1 MTNNNEGASEMS
13 NAKTVTVDVP
23 LTWWATFTDEPIVRY
38 LDEVAD
44 PDIAEL
50 VAVEPVKVT
59 KTVRRLVLTDEQLA
73 TLLRQADWY
82 AYYWTEVADPYDSGE
97 RLAWSARSRGSA
109 ALARRIKKL
118 MPVTE
123 VAG

>member
-1 MTNNNEGASEMS
+1 MTNNNKGATEMS

-59 KTVRRLVLTDEQLA
+59 KSVRRLVLTESQVN
-73 TLLRQADWY
+73 TLWNQAN
-82 AYYWTEVADPYDSGE
+82 
-97 RLAWSARSRGSA
+97 
-109 ALARRIKKL
+109 
-118 MPVTE
+118 
-123 VAG
+123 